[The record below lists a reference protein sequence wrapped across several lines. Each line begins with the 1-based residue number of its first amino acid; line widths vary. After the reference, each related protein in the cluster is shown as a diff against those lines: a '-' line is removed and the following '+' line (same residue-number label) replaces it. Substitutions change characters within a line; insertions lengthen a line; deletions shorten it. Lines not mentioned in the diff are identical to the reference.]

1 VTVQQAMKTDERT
14 DLVLEVEHL
23 TVEYD
28 RHPVIRDLSFDVHRG
43 DRVMIVGPNGAGKT
57 TLFRALLGFVP
68 FTGRIHWSPAVSIG
82 FVPQGLDVN
91 RRFPVTV
98 RELFQFGRTR
108 LEPPAVADALDA
120 VNAAALAGRSLA
132 TLSSG
137 EFQRVLIAFA
147 LAQQPDVLL
156 FDEPTSDIDIGGQ
169 ETVYQRL
176 ESIAEARALTLL
188 MISHDLNV
196 VLRYATEVLCLS
208 RDFRCHGKPVDI
220 LTPEVLHRLYG
231 PQVQFYQH
239 SHSEAQA
246 PPDATGPAAG

>member
-1 VTVQQAMKTDERT
+1 MSDVTAGAAGEV
-14 DLVLEVEHL
+14 VLRVEHL
-23 TVEYD
+23 TVRYE
-28 RHPVIRDLSFDVHRG
+28 RQSVVNDLSFEVHRG

-68 FTGRIHWSPAVSIG
+68 CEGRIWWHPGVSVG

-91 RRFPVTV
+91 RKFPLTV
-98 RELFQFGRTR
+98 RELFHFGRT
-108 LEPPAVADALDA
+108 ALAEEAIRDGLTA
-120 VNAAALAGRSLA
+120 VNAAALSGRSLA

-169 ETVYQRL
+169 ETIYQRL
-176 ESIAEARALTLL
+176 ESVATARALTLL

-196 VLRYATEVLCLS
+196 VLNYATEVLCLS
-208 RDFRCHGKPVDI
+208 RDFHCHGRPIDI
-220 LTPEVLHRLYG
+220 LTPDVLRKLYG
-231 PQVQFYQH
+231 PGAQFYRH
-239 SHSEAQA
+239 THA
-246 PPDATGPAAG
+246 PAAEGHDGHPH